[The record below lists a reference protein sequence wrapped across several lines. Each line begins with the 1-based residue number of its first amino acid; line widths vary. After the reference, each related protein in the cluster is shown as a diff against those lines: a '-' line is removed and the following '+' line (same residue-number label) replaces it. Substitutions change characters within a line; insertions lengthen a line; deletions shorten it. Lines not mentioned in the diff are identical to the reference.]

1 MSDIDETQV
10 ELKGAEPQ
18 NENPDISAVSEN
30 TLETQKGIEG
40 GATDSKPATQEN
52 HNEVESTDKVAE
64 VPGEILLV
72 HHHKPFADSDQ
83 VSNAVAGDKTGSIKA
98 PVTEEQTVE
107 GDEGQNSTEAKTK
120 TEDVP
125 KEGEV
130 EDGKTEE
137 PVKGVSQEK
146 PNSHD
151 QINEDVEVTAPT
163 AAKVDTSL
171 NNKDSEADQST
182 EEGEGDN
189 SQSAEDGDKI
199 DGVVDQKESD
209 DGSFATAEST
219 EGEQEKE
226 ESDEEEKTQRR
237 RRGGGRHSDSEV
249 SEKEGGDKEEELEG
263 EQRETE
269 ERETEEGNG
278 EGYLSS
284 LCKYNYV
291 YNVYM

>member
-1 MSDIDETQV
+1 M
-10 ELKGAEPQ
+10 
-18 NENPDISAVSEN
+18 
-30 TLETQKGIEG
+30 
-40 GATDSKPATQEN
+40 
-52 HNEVESTDKVAE
+52 
-64 VPGEILLV
+64 V

-189 SQSAEDGDKI
+189 SQPAEDGDKI
-199 DGVVDQKESD
+199 DGVVDQEESD
-209 DGSFATAEST
+209 DGSFATAENT